1 MSRNLR
7 PLVLFAALPLLV
19 IAGCKKPKPTPAA
32 AVVEPTPAPA
42 ATPVPVATPAPDF
55 RGTKVDDTAD
65 VLSQDLVKISGY
77 MKDVFFDFDKADV
90 RGDQRDLLDANAAFL
105 KKYPTV
111 KIRIEGHCDERG
123 TREYNMALGDRR
135 ANAVKEF
142 LASLGID
149 ASRIE
154 TVSYGKEKPF
164 SMGHDES
171 AWAQNRRAHFVAIA
185 K

>member
-7 PLVLFAALPLLV
+7 PLALFAILPLLV

-42 ATPVPVATPAPDF
+42 ATPVPVATPEPF
-55 RGTKVDDTAD
+55 TSPRTAD
-65 VLSQDLVKISGY
+65 ETAGILSQDLSKISGY

-90 RGDQRDLLDANAAFL
+90 RGDQRDLLDANAGFL
-105 KKYPTV
+105 KKLPTV
-111 KIRIEGHCDERG
+111 RIRIEGHCDERG

-142 LASLGID
+142 LVSLGVD
-149 ASRIE
+149 GGRIE
-154 TVSYGKEKPF
+154 TVSYGKERPF
-164 SMGHDES
+164 SQGHDET